1 MTALAPLVTMALSS
15 APAQADDFI
24 REFAQTRRYS
34 AGRPVGAKL
43 TPDGKSVLF
52 LRAQA
57 TSPAQTLFEL
67 DVATGQTKELLTPD
81 AILKGA
87 AEKLSAAEKAMLERK
102 RETARGFTSYAL
114 SKDGARILVGLSG
127 KLYVVE
133 RKDLSVTQL
142 ATGDGPCITPA
153 FTPDGAGVAYVRD
166 NDVHLVAL
174 KTNKEKRLTTGGTHD
189 KPHGLAEFVAQEE
202 MSRFE
207 GYWFSPDGKSLA
219 YQQTDHAGMERFAIG
234 DPMHPESPPEAFP
247 YPRPGKA
254 NAVVKLGLMPVAGGK
269 TTWVQWDQ
277 KAYPYL
283 ATVKWPKKGPL
294 TLVVQNR
301 EQQREL
307 VLAVDVKTGKTTVL
321 HEEKDEAWLNL
332 AQEFPLWLED
342 GSGFLWMTERNGAP
356 EVELRGADGKLVKSV
371 LPPQAAWAF
380 DSHAGRSLHLVGGKL
395 DTVFFLGGQNPT
407 ELHLYKT
414 RPDGTWEQVITWG
427 KGPMVERLV
436 GASDDGQLLLVS
448 ATDVRHMVRTALFRA
463 DGTKVAELPSVAVEP
478 KLEPQLEIRKLAGE
492 SGPWAGILRPR
503 NFKPGKKL
511 PVILQVYGGPG
522 HQEVLASMRE
532 NLLLQWLADRGFIVV
547 KFDGRGT
554 PRRGRAWERSIRG
567 DFATQVMADQVAA
580 LNELAMTVPELD
592 LKRVGVY
599 GWSFGGY
606 LAALLGMAKPEVV
619 KAAVAG
625 APVVDWLDYDT
636 HYTERFLGV
645 PKDAKDPAYQ
655 VSSLLTYADKAQ
667 RPLLLIHGTAD
678 DNVYFIHTLKLSDAL
693 FRAGKKHEVLPL
705 SNFTHMVPE
714 PLVTQRLWEK
724 VARFFE
730 ENL

>member
-1 MTALAPLVTMALSS
+1 MITALAPLVLMAAPTS
-15 APAQADDFI
+15 APTDEFI
-24 REFAQTRRYS
+24 QEFAATRRYVS
-34 AGRPVGAKL
+34 GRPGSAKL

-67 DVATGQTKELLTPD
+67 EVATGQTKELLTPE

-102 RETARGFTSYAL
+102 RETARGFTSYSL
-114 SKDGARILVGLSG
+114 SQDGARILVALSG

-133 RKDLSVTQL
+133 RANLAVTQL
-142 ATGDGPCITPA
+142 ATGNGPCINPA
-153 FTPDGAGVAYVRD
+153 FTPDGQSVAYVRE
-166 NDVHLVAL
+166 NDVWVIPL
-174 KTNKEKRLTTGGTHD
+174 KTNKEKRVTTGGTEE

-202 MSRFE
+202 MSRFD
-207 GYWFSPDGKSLA
+207 GFWFSPDAKTLA
-219 YQQTDHAGMERFAIG
+219 YQESDHAGMERFAIG
-234 DPMHPESPPEAFP
+234 DPMHPEAPPEAVP
-247 YPRPGKA
+247 YPRPGKK
-254 NAVVKLGLMPVAGGK
+254 NAVVKLGLISVNGGK
-269 TTWVQWDQ
+269 TTWVQWDS
-277 KAYPYL
+277 KAFEYL

-294 TLVVQNR
+294 TIVVQDR
-301 EQQREL
+301 LQQKEQ
-307 VLAVDVKTGKTTVL
+307 VLAVDEKTGKTTLL

-332 AQEFPLWLED
+332 AQEFPLWVDE
-342 GSGFLWMTERNGAP
+342 GKSFLWMTERNGGP
-356 EVELRGADGKLVKSV
+356 ELELRGADGKLIRTV
-371 LPPQAAWAF
+371 LPISAGWAPEYN
-380 DSHAGRSLHLVGGKL
+380 AGKSLALPGGKL
-395 DTVFFLGGQNPT
+395 EGLLFSGGPNPT
-407 ELHLYKT
+407 ELHLYRLK
-414 RPDGTWEQVITWG
+414 PDGTSEQVVTWG

-436 GASDDGQLLLVS
+436 GASEDGALMLVN
-448 ATDVRHMVRTALFRA
+448 ATDVRHMVRTALFRG
-463 DGTKVAELPSVAVEP
+463 DGTKVAELPSVAKEP
-478 KLEPQLEIRKLAGE
+478 KLEPQLEIRKLGGE
-492 SGPWAGILRPR
+492 NGAWAGIIRPR
-503 NFKPGKKL
+503 NFKAGKKL

-522 HQEVLASMRE
+522 HQEVMTSMRE
-532 NLLLQWLADRGFIVV
+532 NLLLQWLADKGFIIV

-567 DFATQVMADQVAA
+567 DFATQIMADQVAA
-580 LNELAMTVPELD
+580 LQEISKTVPEMD

-645 PKDAKDPAYQ
+645 PQGEAAPAYQ

-693 FRAGKKHEVLPL
+693 FKAGKKHEVLPL
-705 SNFTHMVPE
+705 SNFTHMVPD
-714 PLVTQRLWEK
+714 PLVTQRLWER
-724 VARFFE
+724 VAKFFE